1 MFENL
6 SERLER
12 SFKILKGEGRITEI
26 NVAETLKDVRR
37 ALLDADVN
45 YKVAKTFTDTVKQKA
60 LGQNV
65 LTAVK
70 PGQLLVKI
78 VHDELAT
85 LMGGTAQEL
94 QLKSHPA
101 VILMAGLNGAGKT
114 TLSGKLALLLK
125 TKKNRR
131 PLLVAC
137 DVYRPAAV
145 EQLRVLAEQID
156 VPIYMNL
163 ESQDPVAI
171 AREGIQHA
179 KAKGY
184 DTVIV
189 DTAGRLAV
197 DEELMR
203 EIAAIKEAC
212 QPDETLFVVDA
223 MTGQDAVNTAKEFN
237 DRLDFDGVVLT
248 KLDGDTRGGAAL
260 SIRTVVDKP
269 IKFVGTG
276 EKMEALDV
284 FHPERM
290 ADRILGMGDIVSLVE
305 RAQAQYDEE
314 EAKKLQRKIQK
325 NQFDFD
331 DFLGQIQQIKKMG
344 NLKEL
349 ASMIPGVGKA
359 LKDIDIDDNAFKSI
373 EAIIQSMTPKERK
386 HPEIL
391 NQSRKNRIAKG
402 SGTTLQEVNRL
413 VKQFDQTRKMMKM
426 VTGSKMGKMMGK
438 MPMMPGMPGMP
449 KMK

>member
-85 LMGGTAQEL
+85 LTGGTAQEL